1 MVPGR
6 TFLIGGGF
14 LLFRGGRAL
23 QRGSLGKLDKPN
35 LFIYALITEP
45 PVSGSRRYHRNPR
58 DPKARDLSEPFYLK
72 ASAFEV
78 EAQSFQIHGPGPD
91 LLNRGGFPAIPGG
104 PGPAKG

>member
-35 LFIYALITEP
+35 LFIYGFNYGTTLFLAAEDITE
-45 PVSGSRRYHRNPR
+45 
-58 DPKARDLSEPFYLK
+58 
-72 ASAFEV
+72 
-78 EAQSFQIHGPGPD
+78 
-91 LLNRGGFPAIPGG
+91 IPGILR
-104 PGPAKG
+104 PGISLTLLSPL